1 MFNSGGAVEQFD
13 VRMVSNNSDPLLF
26 DGEVSSELSNSLSDN
41 RSPTA
46 TVALTV
52 RGCGRF
58 GAYSSQRP
66 LKCTTDSVE
75 TEISYDSVTGLVTMI
90 IPVPDKEMYRCSVE
104 FQL

>member
-13 VRMVSNNSDPLLF
+13 VRTDSNNAEPLLF
-26 DGEVSSELSNSLSDN
+26 DGKVTSKLSSSLSNNQSTS
-41 RSPTA
+41 A
-46 TVALTV
+46 TVVLRV

-66 LKCTTDSVE
+66 LKCTVDSVE
-75 TEISYDSVTGLVTMI
+75 TEFNYDSVTGLVTLI
-90 IPVPDKEMYRCSVE
+90 IPVPDQEMYRWSVE